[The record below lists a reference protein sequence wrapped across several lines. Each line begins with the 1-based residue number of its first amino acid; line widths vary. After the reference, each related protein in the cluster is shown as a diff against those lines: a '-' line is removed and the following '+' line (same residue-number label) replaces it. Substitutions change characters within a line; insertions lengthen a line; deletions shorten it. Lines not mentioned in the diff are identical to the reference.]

1 METTKTIE
9 SAIGRVVDHY
19 RDNGFSRTTV
29 FTYKKLCREL
39 LEHLAK
45 EGLQGSEEDL
55 RDWLKQKLIQH
66 ESSYRTT
73 IKYYRY
79 VHLLLEELS
88 TDDPDYGHVGFLR
101 VAKTPSTESWRQIL
115 DGYLSEL
122 EREEKAK
129 ATIDFSRRAC
139 TKFILH
145 LERQGCLCP
154 TVLSRELVL
163 SYQNESGGHSSLNGK
178 RAYLY
183 RIRMFIRYLQRKG
196 MVEPTLEFAVNT
208 RYRIHRKVVT
218 TLDEEQ
224 RLQIH
229 GHKKTNDPFISR
241 SYAMATLA
249 LYLGLRS
256 SDIIRLRFGQISW
269 IQNTITVIQ
278 QKTKATQVLP
288 LTAVVGNA
296 IADYVVNHRPES
308 KSPYVFVSH
317 RPPFGQLTRIACYCG
332 SIALLGD
339 ASPKGTPKGLHVMR
353 RTFATGLLRSQVKH
367 ELVSSILGHSSPESI
382 SPYLSLDEERMAR
395 CALDLSLVGKP
406 GVS

>member
-9 SAIGRVVDHY
+9 SAIDRVVDHY
-19 RDNGFSRTTV
+19 RRNGFERSTIS
-29 FTYKKLCREL
+29 TYMRLGREL
-39 LEHLAK
+39 LAHLAK
-45 EGLQGSEEDL
+45 EGLRGSEEDL
-55 RDWLKQKLIQH
+55 RDWLKQKTIQH
-66 ESSYRTT
+66 ESSYSST
-73 IKYYRY
+73 INYNRY
-79 VHLLLEELS
+79 VHLLLEELRK
-88 TDDPDYGHVGFLR
+88 DDPDYGHVGFLR
-101 VAKTPSTESWRQIL
+101 VAKVPSTESWRQIL
-115 DGYLSEL
+115 DDYLREL

-139 TKFILH
+139 TKFIIH
-145 LERQGCLCP
+145 LERQGCLYP
-154 TVLSRELVL
+154 TGLSRELVL
-163 SYQNESGGHSSLNGK
+163 SYQNENGGHSSLNGK

-196 MVEPTLEFAVNT
+196 MVEPTLEFAINT

-218 TLDEEQ
+218 TLSEAQ

-229 GHKKTNDPFISR
+229 EHKKTSDPCASR
-241 SYAMATLA
+241 SYAMAILA

-256 SDIIRLRFGQISW
+256 SDIIHLKFGQISW
-269 IQNTITVIQ
+269 TQNTITVIQ

-296 IADYVVNHRPES
+296 VADYVLNHRPES
-308 KSPYVFVSH
+308 RSPYVFVSH
-317 RPPFGQLTRIACYCG
+317 RPPFGPLTKAACYCG

-339 ASPKGTPKGLHVMR
+339 SSPKGTPKGLHVMR
-353 RTFATGLLRSQVKH
+353 RTFATGLLRSRVKH